1 LNVVVAPYFGCL
13 FVASLFCLDG
23 EDVDFGDCCHTVR
36 GFFAP
41 GNGMNDVSSSWKME
55 VSL

>member
-1 LNVVVAPYFGCL
+1 MFVCL
-13 FVASLFCLDG
+13 SRRFFVLDG

-41 GNGMNDVSSSWKME
+41 GNGMNDVSSSWIME
-55 VSL
+55 GLL

>member
-1 LNVVVAPYFGCL
+1 VCV
-13 FVASLFCLDG
+13 FVPSLFLVLDG

-55 VSL
+55 VLL